1 MPAVSE
7 KQKKAMYSAAEGK
20 SKLGIPASVGKEY
33 IAADGKIKGAGIMLI
48 TPQDE
53 VLFLLRSPTSNHP
66 EEWDLPGGRADDD
79 ETAEETAKRECAEE
93 IGAAPYG
100 ELKKI
105 GDTSSKDDSGSDV
118 DFITFKQY
126 VMHKFVPKLDQSEH
140 TQYKWASLQNP
151 PEPLHPGVRDVVNM
165 VLGKKTANDAMP
177 AFEGMAFDRYSVGIV
192 LPEMANDFASVRTI
206 DVDGRMHI
214 SQANI
219 TREQVAPYYGS
230 EIPDYQELGLDPQKV
245 YQVYRP
251 AEELEKAV
259 KTFNLIPLLSKHIP
273 ISSKKPEKE
282 LVCGS
287 TGSSAVWDAPYIK
300 NSMVVTVAADIE
312 GIEQNKKRELS
323 AGYYYKP
330 VMEDGIFEG
339 QPYQIRMVDIVA
351 NHLALVEKGRA
362 GPTVVVGDASS
373 TDVSINPNGVSDMSD
388 IALSKKATK
397 AKGAL
402 LAVLKPIMAT
412 DAQANISVTLDGI
425 LADVKK
431 KNWLVKKPGIL
442 AAIKPLLAKDADL
455 KDVVALLDKLD
466 GAPADDDNVAQDDA
480 AEKCEAIMAK
490 LRGKISDED
499 LAEIESMMK
508 AAPAGATD
516 EPPQTANAANADPK
530 NGENKK
536 PIPGATDTEEDK
548 EDMVSKKEMTKAM
561 DAAMKSAAK
570 EAEEKTIARLT
581 AIAEAKEITA
591 AKVGSLVACD
601 SAEGYYEAA
610 LKLKKIDTK
619 GVPPVAYKAM
629 VQMLPDVGTTAPR
642 VPLANDSA
650 MPANIAEMFPDANRL
665 IN

>member
-1 MPAVSE
+1 MPAVS
-7 KQKKAMYSAAEGK
+7 KAQERLMQDAAHTKGGYGGV
-20 SKLGIPASVGKEY
+20 SQSVGKEFV
-33 IAADGKIKGAGIMLI
+33 AADEKVKGAGIMLI

-66 EEWDLPGGRADDD
+66 NEWDLPGGRADED
-79 ETAEETAKRECAEE
+79 ETPEETAKRECAEE
-93 IGAAPYG
+93 IGGSPYG

-140 TQYKWASLQNP
+140 TAYKWASLQNP
-151 PEPLHPGVRDVVNM
+151 PEPLHPGVRNVVDM

-177 AFEGMAFDRYSVGIV
+177 AFEGMAFDRYSVSIIM
-192 LPEMANDFASVRTI
+192 PEMATDFQSVRTI

-259 KTFNLIPLLSKHIP
+259 KTFNLIPLLSQHIP

-287 TGSSAVWDAPYIK
+287 TGSSAIWEAPYIK
-300 NSMVVTVAADIE
+300 NSMVVTVAEDIQ

-402 LAVLKPIMAT
+402 IAVLKPIMAT

-466 GAPADDDNVAQDDA
+466 GAPADDDSVAQDDA

-530 NGENKK
+530 NQENKE
-536 PIPGATDTEEDK
+536 PPAAQDDK
-548 EDMVSKKEMTKAM
+548 DEKMDKKEMEAAM
-561 DAAMKSAAK
+561 DAAIKKAQKETKAA
-570 EAEEKTIARLT
+570 TIAQMNG
-581 AIAEAKEITA
+581 IAEAKE
-591 AKVGSLVACD
+591 LVAPIVGTIAVVCD
-601 SAEGYYEAA
+601 SAESVYAAA
-610 LKLKKIDTK
+610 LKIK
-619 GVPPVAYKAM
+619 GVDTTGIDKSAFKAM
-629 VQMLPDVGTTAPR
+629 VQMLPKAGDKPQTVVLDHSLSKDR
-642 VPLANDSA
+642 SA
-650 MPANIAEMFPDANRL
+650 YFPNASRL
-665 IN
+665 RS